1 MTENENKIVELHKH
15 IVSSIN
21 LIREIYGSTNEDF
34 LHACV
39 DEHLVVNL
47 LPLVQ
52 NAVEEMLELNEIYC
66 INNIIKGE
74 VVSDYFEKAEFDPN
88 TKKEDKKVKG

>member
-21 LIREIYGSTNEDF
+21 LIREIYDSIDKDF

-39 DEHLVVNL
+39 DEHLIVNL

-66 INNIIKGE
+66 INNIVKGE
-74 VVSDYFEKAEFDPN
+74 VISDYFEKAEFDPN
-88 TKKEDKKVKG
+88 TKKEDKNKG